1 MEKQILELYQLIIWV
16 FATIKAWIIGHLT
29 LELYRSYQTKSFS
42 LKRYFV
48 SFIITL
54 WLLYFA
60 HTLLNYFEVYEVN
73 VRDLIMGFVWAF
85 SLKIVEKL
93 EQTIPEILD
102 GFKEIFKNWVLNK
115 SEKLKGR
122 NK

>member
-1 MEKQILELYQLIIWV
+1 MEKQFLELYALIV
-16 FATIKAWIIGHLT
+16 STFATIKAWIIGHLT
-29 LELYRSYQTKSFS
+29 LELYRSYQTKTFSFR
-42 LKRYFV
+42 RYLV

-93 EQTIPEILD
+93 EQTIPEILE
-102 GFKEIFKNWVLNK
+102 GFKELFKTWLINK
-115 SEKLKGR
+115 ADNIKK
-122 NK
+122 K

>member
-1 MEKQILELYQLIIWV
+1 MEKQILELYAIIIS
-16 FATIKAWIIGHLT
+16 ALSTIKAWIIGHLT

-42 LKRYFV
+42 LKRYLI
-48 SFIITL
+48 SFTITL

-60 HTLLNYFEVYEVN
+60 HTLLNYFEVFDVQA
-73 VRDLIMGFVWAF
+73 RDLIMGFVWAF

-102 GFKEIFKNWVLNK
+102 GFKEIFKTWLLNK
-115 SEKLKGR
+115 ADKIK
-122 NK
+122 KK